1 MKGSAVAMAELS
13 LRGSLEKQHGAE
25 STQDLESGGLKRKGY
40 WQWEHQVYRSWV
52 PKPQGQMRRVLE

>member
-25 STQDLESGGLKRKGY
+25 STQDLESGGLKRKDC
-40 WQWEHQVYRSWV
+40 
-52 PKPQGQMRRVLE
+52 LEMWLLLIEADGS